1 MLTITW
7 PFLSNYLLMP
17 WTVWFFKFYF
27 YSASFMSI
35 SPFYYYMREYFYF
48 RTNTLSSTFYDYEE
62 DFYWGN
68 FGVLENYE
76 DYFWE
81 TDPWFIVFY
90 YVIEFPLLKLVFLVV
105 VLLIYYVW
113 CSVFFFLNWILGGL
127 SSDLLYIVFFSDLTD
142 YFFLISSI
150 CI

>member
-35 SPFYYYMREYFYF
+35 SPFYSSMREYFYF

-62 DFYWGN
+62 DFYWDN
-68 FGVLENYE
+68 FGVLDNYE

-81 TDPWFIVFY
+81 TDSWL
-90 YVIEFPLLKLVFLVV
+90 EFPLLKLVFLVV

-142 YFFLISSI
+142 YFFLISST